1 MIPRAIDWG
10 REQLETLEYLAVNE
24 PLMFIGILISVIV
37 LSIILYFL
45 YKRLTRTRSDKLQYI
60 LSSHPKVTILMHENP
75 DPDAM
80 ASALGTKR
88 LADEVDTK
96 VNIRYAGRIGHHENR
111 AFRAVLDLKF
121 ESIESANEIDED
133 EEVIVVDHQSPRGFD
148 GCETINPIAVIDH
161 HEDRYTGDSPYVH
174 IEPNIGSCST
184 LITEY
189 FSEQGLTFHS
199 DDEDD
204 GNPDINPTLATA
216 LYYGIM
222 TDTTNLTQN
231 VNERDYKAAMTL
243 YRSVDS
249 EKLHRISTPKI
260 DGESLE
266 VKANA
271 IYSKEIEGSFSV
283 SDVGEVTNPD
293 SIPQAAD
300 ELVRQEGISAVVV
313 MGEYNDVIR
322 FSGRAYDDRVHM
334 GAALETAIDDIE
346 GAGAGGHTKMGGGQI
361 TKEQLTENGIT
372 KDELKE
378 RFFRVLKGEH

>member
-1 MIPRAIDWG
+1 MISNAIDWG
-10 REQLETLEYLAVNE
+10 RRQIETLRNLAVNE
-24 PLMFIGILISVIV
+24 PLVFIGLVISVIV
-37 LSIILYFL
+37 FSIILYFL
-45 YKRLTRTRSDKLQYI
+45 YRKLTRTRSDKLQYI
-60 LSSHPKVTILMHENP
+60 LSSHPKITVLMHENP

-80 ASALGTKR
+80 ASALGVHR
-88 LADEVDTK
+88 LADEVDTM
-96 VNIRYAGRIGHHENR
+96 VNLRYAGRIGHHENR
-111 AFRAVLDLKF
+111 AFRAVLDLNF
-121 ESIESANEIDED
+121 DRIESADEIDKN

-148 GCETINPIAVIDH
+148 GCETINPIAIIDH
-161 HEDRYTGDSPYVH
+161 HEDRYTGDSAYIH
-174 IEPNIGSCST
+174 IEPDIGSCST

-189 FSEQGLTFHS
+189 FKEQNLSFH
-199 DDEDD
+199 EEKQ
-204 GNPDINPTLATA
+204 GKNPDINSTLATA

-231 VNERDYKAAMTL
+231 VDKRDYEAAMKL
-243 YRSVDS
+243 YRIVDS

-283 SDVGEVTNPD
+283 SDVGEVSNPD

-313 MGEYNDVIR
+313 MGEYENVIR

-334 GAALETAIDDIE
+334 GAALETAIDDIK

-361 TKEQLTENGIT
+361 TKEQLSDNGLT
-372 KDELKE
+372 KEELKQ
-378 RFFRVLKGEH
+378 RFFRVLKGER